1 MLGDEALHI
10 GQTAAGKMRPGDA
23 EMVQELGEAR
33 LDRRVPDGTDG
44 GCYGRSPYSGI
55 GTNNARLAFRTAV
68 ARFVQSELFRDAES
82 VIHLNPETPDEYS
95 PVLCAEQQLHGS
107 PVASLGVNLSR
118 HVQLCTSG
126 RISPAAF

>member
-1 MLGDEALHI
+1 MLGDETLYI

-33 LDRRVPDGTDG
+33 LDRRVPDRTDG

-68 ARFVQSELFRDAES
+68 ARFVQSETGSEMLRVSSTSILRHRTNTLQFCVPSNSCTARR
-82 VIHLNPETPDEYS
+82 S
-95 PVLCAEQQLHGS
+95 PVL
-107 PVASLGVNLSR
+107 V
-118 HVQLCTSG
+118 
-126 RISPAAF
+126 